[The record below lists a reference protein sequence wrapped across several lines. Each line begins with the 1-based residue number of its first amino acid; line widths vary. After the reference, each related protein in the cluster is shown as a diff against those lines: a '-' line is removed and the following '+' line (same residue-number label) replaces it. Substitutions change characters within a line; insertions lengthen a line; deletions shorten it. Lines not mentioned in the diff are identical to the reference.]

1 MGWMGR
7 GREKGGRE
15 RKGEGEGGREREEEN
30 ERRKEKE
37 SREEGG
43 KDKEKETLRGVKVLL
58 NGRGEDKGG
67 WGVGEGGTTERRLR
81 GQRNGGRK
89 TGKGD

>member
-1 MGWMGR
+1 M
-7 GREKGGRE
+7 K
-15 RKGEGEGGREREEEN
+15 
-30 ERRKEKE
+30 
-37 SREEGG
+37 
-43 KDKEKETLRGVKVLL
+43 GVKVLL

-89 TGKGD
+89 TGKCD